1 MRNLIGKARELAMK
15 YHAGQMDKAGVDYI
29 NHPDFVAAHV
39 DTDSE
44 KIVAYLH
51 DILED
56 TDCSKETIRT
66 LFGEEILDA
75 VEAMTHMEGEDYFD
89 YVRRAAKNPISRK
102 VKKAD
107 LMHNMMIERIPNPTE
122 KDYRRLEK
130 YRHALRI
137 VESFPEE

>member
-1 MRNLIGKARELAMK
+1 MRNLIEKARELAMK
-15 YHAGQMDKAGVDYI
+15 YHIGQVDKAGVDYI

-39 DTDSE
+39 ETDSE

-56 TDCSKETIRT
+56 TDCPKETLRT
-66 LFGEEILDA
+66 LFGEEILEA
-75 VEAMTHMEGEDYFD
+75 VVAMTHMEGEDYFN

-130 YRHALRI
+130 YKQAMQL
-137 VESFPEE
+137 VEAFSEQ